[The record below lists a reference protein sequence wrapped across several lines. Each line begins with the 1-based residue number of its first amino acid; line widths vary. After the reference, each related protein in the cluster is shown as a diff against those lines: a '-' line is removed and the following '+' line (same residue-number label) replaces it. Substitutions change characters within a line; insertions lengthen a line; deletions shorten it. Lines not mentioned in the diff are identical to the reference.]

1 MLDEKKSVGDTDE
14 KENVNPEASSSE
26 PLSVEETKKII
37 EAVLFASGHPV
48 TFKKLSEVTGL
59 SEEDIK
65 NIVSDYKKEYD
76 SALPRG
82 IQLLILGNACQL
94 VTKESYAG
102 YIRNALGIRE
112 GGNLSKS
119 TLETLAIIAYNQP
132 VTRTYIDQVRGV
144 DSAYAVGNLLER
156 GLIEC
161 LGRMDVPG
169 KPRLY
174 GTTAAFL
181 CSFGLSSIEEL
192 PPLELSSGEN
202 L

>member
-1 MLDEKKSVGDTDE
+1 MAEKNKNDAEALE
-14 KENVNPEASSSE
+14 KE
-26 PLSVEETKKII
+26 PLSREDMKRVC
-37 EAVLFASGHPV
+37 EAVLFAAGYPV
-48 TFKKLSEVTGL
+48 TFKKLGAVLGTTEDEVL
-59 SEEDIK
+59 SLIEE
-65 NIVSDYKKEYD
+65 YKEEYD
-76 SALPRG
+76 KKLERG
-82 IQLLILGNACQL
+82 VQLLILGDKCQL
-94 VTKESYAG
+94 VTKEEYAP
-102 YIRNALGIRE
+102 YIREALGVRE

-144 DSAYAVGNLLER
+144 DSSYAVGNLLER

-161 LGRMDVPG
+161 RGRMDVPG

-181 CSFGLSSIEEL
+181 CSFGLSSISEL
-192 PPLELSSGEN
+192 PPLELSAGEN